1 MLKKKEMKKMERTE
15 VFDRLNRVFREVLD
29 VEDLVLTDGT
39 TADDVEEWDSLS
51 HIQLV
56 VAVEK
61 AFGVKFTSREI
72 MRWNNVGEMA
82 DSILAKL

>member
-1 MLKKKEMKKMERTE
+1 MKKMERTE
-15 VFDRLNRVFREVLD
+15 VFDRLNRVFREILD